1 MVKKNMKAVILAAGE
16 GTRIKLK
23 IPKPLVRINGLSL
36 LERTILTFADLKVQE
51 LVIVVG
57 YQAEKIKRHIAERSI
72 VQEYKITWVE
82 NEQFHR
88 GNGLSVLLTQDYVG
102 DRFLL
107 SMVDHIYGPNLFFNL
122 LSHSGD
128 LVCVID
134 SQPRFADPGDATKV
148 LVGDGK
154 IQKIGKGLVQFN
166 GLDCGLFLCSRK
178 IFPILKETIR
188 QGKEEWDDAKE
199 KFAER
204 FTLDFFDISGALWL
218 DVDTP
223 KDVAKARKLLR
234 KGNEGDN
241 HSPRK
246 EIRV

>member
-1 MVKKNMKAVILAAGE
+1 MVKNKNENMKAVILAAGE

-57 YQAEKIKRHIAERSI
+57 YQAEKIKRHIATRSI
-72 VQEYKITWVE
+72 AQDYKITWVE
-82 NEQFHR
+82 NEQFDR

-107 SMVDHIYGPNLFFNL
+107 SMVDHIYGSNLFFSL
-122 LSHSGD
+122 LSQSGD

-148 LVGDGK
+148 LIRDGE

-178 IFPILKETIR
+178 IFPILEETIR
-188 QGKEEWDDAKE
+188 EGKEEWDDAKE
-199 KFAER
+199 KFAQR
-204 FTLDFFDISGALWL
+204 FRLGFFDIRGALWL

-223 KDVAKARKLLR
+223 KDVAKARKMLR
-234 KGNEGDN
+234 KRE
-241 HSPRK
+241 
-246 EIRV
+246 

>member
-1 MVKKNMKAVILAAGE
+1 MIKNENMKAVILAAGE
-16 GTRIKLK
+16 GTRIKLR

-57 YQAEKIKRHIAERSI
+57 YQAEKIKRHIATRSI
-72 VQEYKITWVE
+72 VQDYKITWVE

-107 SMVDHIYGPNLFFNL
+107 SMVDHIYGSNLFFNL

-134 SQPRFADPGDATKV
+134 SQPRFGDPEDATKV
-148 LVGDGK
+148 LVRDGK
-154 IQKIGKGLVQFN
+154 IHKIGKGLVQFN

-178 IFPILKETIR
+178 IFPILEETIR
-188 QGKEEWDDAKE
+188 EGKEEWDDAKE
-199 KFAER
+199 KFAQR
-204 FTLDFFDISGALWL
+204 FRLDFYDIRGALWL

-223 KDVAKARKLLR
+223 NDVAKAREMLR
-234 KGNEGDN
+234 KRG
-241 HSPRK
+241 
-246 EIRV
+246 

>member
-1 MVKKNMKAVILAAGE
+1 MVKNKNMKAVVLAAGE

-36 LERTILTFADLKVQE
+36 LERTILTFVDLKIQE

-57 YQAEKIKRHIAERSI
+57 YQADKIRRHVANRPI
-72 VQEYKITWVE
+72 VQDYKITWVE
-82 NEQFHR
+82 NKQFHR
-88 GNGLSVLLTQDYVG
+88 GNGLSVLCTQDYVG

-107 SMVDHIYGPNLFFNL
+107 SMVDHIYGSSLFSDL

-134 SQPRFADPGDATKV
+134 SQPRFADLGDATKV
-148 LVGDGK
+148 LVRDGK
-154 IQKIGKGLVQFN
+154 IQKIGKGLVPFN

-178 IFPILKETIR
+178 IFPILEETIR
-188 QGKEEWDDAKE
+188 EGKEEWDDAKE
-199 KFAER
+199 RFAEGYR
-204 FTLDFFDISGALWL
+204 LDFFDIHGALWL

-223 KDVAKARKLLR
+223 KDVVKARELLR
-234 KGNEGDN
+234 KRE
-241 HSPRK
+241 
-246 EIRV
+246 

>member
-1 MVKKNMKAVILAAGE
+1 MEKIMVKNKDMKAVILAAGE

-57 YQAEKIKRHIAERSI
+57 YQADKIKGHVANMPIL
-72 VQEYKITWVE
+72 QDYKITWVE
-82 NEQFHR
+82 NREFHR
-88 GNGLSVLLTQDYVG
+88 GNGLSVLLTQNYVG

-107 SMVDHIYGPNLFFNL
+107 SMVDHIYDSNLFFNL
-122 LSHSGD
+122 LFCSGD

-134 SQPRFADPGDATKV
+134 SQPRFADLGDATKV
-148 LVGDGK
+148 LVKDGK
-154 IQKIGKGLVQFN
+154 IQKIGKGLTGFN
-166 GLDCGLFLCSRK
+166 GLDCGMFLCSRK
-178 IFPILKETIR
+178 IFPILEETIGE
-188 QGKEEWDDAKE
+188 GKEEWDDAKE

-204 FTLDFFDISGALWL
+204 FKLDFFDIRGALWL

-223 KDVAKARKLLR
+223 KDAAKARKLLR
-234 KGNEGDN
+234 KRE
-241 HSPRK
+241 
-246 EIRV
+246 

>member
-1 MVKKNMKAVILAAGE
+1 MVENKNMKAMILAAGE

-36 LERTILTFADLKVQE
+36 LERTILTFANLKVQE

-57 YQAEKIKRHIAERSI
+57 YQADKIKRYLAHRPI
-72 VQEYKITWVE
+72 VQDYKITWVE
-82 NEQFHR
+82 NKQFHR
-88 GNGLSVLLTQDYVG
+88 GNGLSVLCAQDYVG
-102 DRFLL
+102 DRFFF
-107 SMVDHIYGPNLFFNL
+107 SMVDHIYDSNLFFNL
-122 LSHSGD
+122 LFCSGD

-134 SQPRFADPGDATKV
+134 SQPRFADLRDATKV
-148 LVGDGK
+148 LVQDGK

-178 IFPILKETIR
+178 IFPILKETIQ

-204 FTLDFFDISGALWL
+204 FKLDFFDIRGALWL

-223 KDVAKARKLLR
+223 KDAVKARKLLR
-234 KGNEGDN
+234 K
-241 HSPRK
+241 RK
-246 EIRV
+246 

>member
-1 MVKKNMKAVILAAGE
+1 VIKKIMIKNKNMKAVILAAGE

-36 LERTILTFADLKVQE
+36 LERTILTLADLNVQE

-57 YQAEKIKRHIAERSI
+57 YQAERVKRHIAERSF
-72 VQEYKITWVE
+72 VQDYKITWVE
-82 NEQFHR
+82 NRQFHR

-107 SMVDHIYGPNLFFNL
+107 SMVDHIYDSNLFFNL

-134 SQPRFADPGDATKV
+134 SQPRFADPGDATRV
-148 LVGDGK
+148 LIEDGK
-154 IQKIGKGLVQFN
+154 IQKIGKGLTQFN
-166 GLDCGLFLCSRK
+166 GLDCGMFLCSRK
-178 IFPILKETIR
+178 IFPILEETIR
-188 QGKEEWDDAKE
+188 EGKEEWDDAKE

-204 FTLDFFDISGALWL
+204 FKLDFFDIQGALWL

-223 KDVAKARKLLR
+223 KDTAKARKLLR
-234 KGNEGDN
+234 E
-241 HSPRK
+241 R
-246 EIRV
+246 E